1 MSNTAFIFQVV
12 AFRLFGSHIADPN
25 GWINMYSN
33 AILETVQECGIPS
46 FNIRT
51 TGQNINMSGETY
63 ILPFTPSSTVLDIIR
78 NECIFFVF
86 QTKDYAENFL
96 SHFLKK
102 INKFNASNSI
112 PTLTPQQYNEIALV
126 MQVVVDGFHQRK
138 TLIFW
143 GNPVFGIPYSAS
155 APPTPPTP
163 PTPPASL
170 AEQLKE
176 CNENRDRILNTLDNL
191 KFEIKQFK
199 SKDPETLKQNI
210 IKLENELKKII
221 EDAEQAQQQEEE
233 QRKQEE
239 EEEDRRKTEAYAE
252 ERRQNEM
259 RQNKMRNKKNCASHG
274 IEPTPCQSKADY
286 KKQLLLFHTDRNR
299 ECAAEANTKFIGLQE
314 VCKQFANIPDPDER
328 DDEPVVNNTYFG
340 GSKKNKKSKKGYK
353 TNKKQTRHRKK

>member
-1 MSNTAFIFQVV
+1 MSNTSFIFQVV

-63 ILPFTPSSTVLDIIR
+63 ILPFTPTSKVLDIIR

-86 QTKDYAENFL
+86 QTKTYAENFL

-112 PTLTPQQYNEIALV
+112 PTLTPVKYNEIALV

-155 APPTPPTP
+155 DSAPPPPP

-221 EDAEQAQQQEEE
+221 EETEQNQQQEEE

-239 EEEDRRKTEAYAE
+239 EEQRKAEAYAE
-252 ERRQNEM
+252 EQRQQQEEEQ
-259 RQNKMRNKKNCASHG
+259 RRNKKKCASQG
-274 IEPTPCQSKADY
+274 KEPTPCQSKADY
-286 KKQLLLFHTDRNR
+286 KKQLLLFHTDKNK
-299 ECAAEANTKFIGLQE
+299 ECAEEAYTKFIELQR
-314 VCKQFANIPDPDER
+314 VCKQFATIPDPDR
-328 DDEPVVNNTYFG
+328 AIPGVDDPYFG
-340 GSKKNKKSKKGYK
+340 GSKKNKKADYIL
-353 TNKKQTRHRKK
+353 